1 MAQESRLVVVIDSQ
15 NAERNARNLGNE
27 LVSIERK
34 GEFASKS
41 MDSLSVA
48 TRALAGHMAGLVTV
62 GAAISKMDTYTGL
75 QNRLKLVTNNQAEL
89 NKATEDTFQIA
100 QKTYSAWDSV
110 LQVYQR
116 FSDNAKTL
124 NLTMDDTARL
134 TETVSK
140 AVAISGASA
149 EAADA
154 ALVQFGQ
161 ALASGTLRGE
171 ELNSVMEQTP
181 ALAKAIAKGMGIT
194 VGELRSV
201 AAEGKITSQEIV
213 KALRNVQ
220 DEVDALF
227 AKTDITIGQSLTLLN
242 NEITKFV
249 GEAGKGSGAAQALS
263 GSIQL
268 LANNLNL
275 IADSAFAIG
284 IGLMTKAVLTK
295 TVAVQA
301 SIAASTKQVFAT
313 IAERN
318 ANIAAAK
325 AEVES
330 ALAEAQSTQ
339 VTLTNIKATH
349 AQIMAEIELE
359 KVRLKAQITE
369 QGRTATITRMAQLGR
384 LQAQVALEVAAAETA
399 QSASSARLSA
409 ALTAQS
415 VATSRLA
422 LAKSALMAIFSPM
435 GLAIAATAASFYLL
449 SSSSDEVKESLATQ
463 SDSVSD
469 LTDKYIK
476 LNTVQALTEGVRLRK
491 EIEQQNDAIDD
502 ASGAIKRFAYIQKEL
517 FKLSGSDYEDYQNA
531 IKSIATGASDAGDLL
546 KKMISS
552 GRFSQTQ
559 IDKLIEFS
567 SAVAESKNKI
577 EQGNTALKLL
587 NATSGQHVEVTAES
601 IKQLTI
607 QTNLTKVATQNF
619 TDMKTQMLD
628 SLRAQVEFIRLNG
641 GSEEQ
646 VKSLNK
652 VIQAY
657 SLNQIS
663 ATDAVSKFN
672 STAKVPVDNIKKLQE
687 YAIKTDQSK
696 IALNQA
702 NAELKK
708 QNDLRNE
715 YLKQHQTVLGAQQG
729 ETNELN
735 NQVAAQ
741 EKLNKLRDNANKDN
755 LKNDFLIK
763 NTKAF
768 GGGEKGLDKARAASE
783 FYTDNKIPMTRSL
796 TGQEYAIFEAW
807 YKKQK
812 EVKDLQ
818 ESISESTRKQTK
830 EVEKQ
835 TKEAAKQAVL
845 LAGNDEKS
853 RNMLRVYLAFRN
865 AGLGDKQA
873 RVMTAQVGRET
884 DFRNEAMFG
893 SHKDANNGYTNTGF
907 LSWQKSRSTKLMQ
920 SLQGQGVLD
929 KNGKI
934 QQTQD
939 ALDAMAKHAVQEA
952 MTDKSY
958 SKSKAALLNDDLDY
972 RSLERIVAKNLVG
985 WDYDGKKLGKAKASQ
1000 HLAKQDS
1007 YYNQLSK
1014 ILGDNPEA
1022 VSKAIGDL
1030 SKLEDEAY
1038 KARAKTLEEVKQL
1051 QATYDSETVARSKK
1065 REEEI
1070 NKATI
1075 LGQSNLIPKI
1085 NERYDAEDKLA
1096 QKQFDFEVNGYKWT
1110 EEQKLDYTYET
1121 NSLRLVAEGKLSEDQ
1136 RKVALDGLK
1145 LQKQQELGLLKLA
1158 QEQRLF
1164 QARLSLLSETQAM
1177 QERYRLEREEIH
1189 KNTKL
1194 SIEERQKLIALS
1206 KANQDKETRD
1216 KVNNAVQNWGGIQAD
1231 MNGTGEFFRQD
1242 QERFSRLN
1250 AANDLADS
1258 QFAATDLNEQNSLDG
1273 LNAQFEAGLIKQQ
1286 DYENQKTAIIQAAQ
1300 DQRNQIA
1307 AEHAKNVQDIE
1318 DKYQQDRLNTQ
1329 IAFGGQM
1336 MGSLTSMFGSM
1347 FGEQSKAYKIMFA
1360 ADKAYAIAAAG
1371 IAIQQNIAA
1380 ASKAGFPLNIP
1391 LIAGAV
1397 AQGASI
1403 IANIRAIKDQGFA
1416 DGGYT
1421 GSGRKY
1427 EPAGI
1432 VHKGEVVWSQ
1442 EDIKRWGGVGLVENM
1457 RKSAN
1462 PEAFINNH
1470 AINNTSA
1477 ENVFN
1482 RSFLSSKAFN
1492 DNQNISNIFNRPT
1505 RENQIIVNAF
1515 KPSKDAASRSEDVQS
1530 ITNQYAG
1537 NNTSFSEV
1545 LDKSIQSSKSFN
1557 ASKSII
1563 SSLSNSKVLNSNVSN
1578 STVQNAEKELLKE
1591 VSIFKDNGFADG
1603 GYTGKGKK
1611 YEIAGAVHKG
1621 EIVWSQDDIKKW
1633 GGVDKVEQMRR
1644 ATSPESFVSNY
1655 AQNHTTFESILNRAN
1670 QSSRIFNQSKEI
1682 SNIFNKSVQ
1691 DDQIIYKGNGN
1702 VPTSATSDLYHD
1714 GKVYFSSN
1722 GLVQDRSN
1730 LDDVQDFTL
1739 GRTSRPQAEI
1749 MPSIEPS
1756 TPTINFKIEVIN
1768 QVSGATVEAEQLDE
1782 QTVRIIVTDELDK
1795 QLPRKVPKLVSDQI
1809 ANPNSTISRSLT
1821 ENTTARRNRT

>member
-1 MAQESRLVVVIDSQ
+1 
-15 NAERNARNLGNE
+15 
-27 LVSIERK
+27 
-34 GEFASKS
+34 
-41 MDSLSVA
+41 
-48 TRALAGHMAGLVTV
+48 
-62 GAAISKMDTYTGL
+62 
-75 QNRLKLVTNNQAEL
+75 
-89 NKATEDTFQIA
+89 
-100 QKTYSAWDSV
+100 
-110 LQVYQR
+110 
-116 FSDNAKTL
+116 
-124 NLTMDDTARL
+124 
-134 TETVSK
+134 
-140 AVAISGASA
+140 A

-213 KALRNVQ
+213 KALKNVQ

-399 QSASSARLSA
+399 QSAASSRLSA

-552 GRFSQTQ
+552 GRFSQNQ

-587 NATSGQHVEVTAES
+587 NATSRQHVEVTAES

-672 STAKVPVDNIKKLQE
+672 STAKIPAENIKGLQDH
-687 YAIKTDQSK
+687 ATKTDQSK

-715 YLKQHQTVLGAQQG
+715 YLKQHQTVLAAQQG

-741 EKLNKLRDNANKDN
+741 EKLNKLRDNANKDI

-796 TGQEYAIFEAW
+796 TSQEAAIFEAW

-812 EVKDLQ
+812 EAKDLQ
-818 ESISESTRKQTK
+818 ESITESSRKQTK
-830 EVEKQ
+830 ESEKKLKITQ
-835 TKEAAKQAVL
+835 AELEVAKRSAALIESSGLGKYAESKGIPSSVIAGL
-845 LAGNDEKS
+845 LAQESQGIREAKSHTGAIGYFQTTSGYRKQNNMSVADSYDLEKS
-853 RNMLRVYLAFRN
+853 GKIVIDNIAKVYEKTGDLAQAILSHN
-865 AGLGDKQA
+865 AGEGGA
-873 RVMTAQVGRET
+873 RQFTKTGKVKGSAE
-884 DFRNEAMFG
+884 RNKEV
-893 SHKDANNGYTNTGF
+893 SQY
-907 LSWQKSRSTKLMQ
+907 
-920 SLQGQGVLD
+920 
-929 KNGKI
+929 
-934 QQTQD
+934 
-939 ALDAMAKHAVQEA
+939 
-952 MTDKSY
+952 
-958 SKSKAALLNDDLDY
+958 
-972 RSLERIVAKNLVG
+972 VAKVSRYSDIIAGGVG
-985 WDYDGKKLGKAKASQ
+985 KGGLSDGDSDRAYGKQ
-1000 HLAKQDS
+1000 
-1007 YYNQLSK
+1007 
-1014 ILGDNPEA
+1014 I
-1022 VSKAIGDL
+1022 
-1030 SKLEDEAY
+1030 
-1038 KARAKTLEEVKQL
+1038 KARLELVKQGLNL
-1051 QATYDSETVARSKK
+1051 QEQYEEEQAKRTKARN
-1065 REEEI
+1065 EEI
-1070 NKATI
+1070 NLAQQT
-1075 LGQSNLIPKI
+1075 GQTALIPKI
-1085 NERYDAEDKLA
+1085 KERYKAQDELAKL
-1096 QKQFDFEVNGYKWT
+1096 QQDFEVNGYKWT
-1110 EEQKLDYTYET
+1110 EKQKLEYTYET

-1136 RKVALDGLK
+1136 RKVALGGLE

-1164 QARLSLLSETQAM
+1164 QAEQFMLGEMERIKKRYALEYDEISKITDLEERRRKMSAFQADFIRNGVGNPTIDQYDTSSQFLKSTNYTKPKQTNMQVLDEDYAQTYQKLKDNLAAVLESEKASY
-1177 QERYRLEREEIH
+1177 QERLEA
-1189 KNTKL
+1189 
-1194 SIEERQKLIALS
+1194 ERVFKEARQQMDNEYHL
-1206 KANQDKETRD
+1206 KAIDARKADHDSQLQLYSQMISSASST
-1216 KVNNAVQNWGGIQAD
+1216 WGGLTQIVKDAR
-1231 MNGTGEFFRQD
+1231 GEN
-1242 QERFSRLN
+1242 SRSFKAMFIAQQSFAIASAIISAHL
-1250 AANDLADS
+1250 
-1258 QFAATDLNEQNSLDG
+1258 AATQVAADATIPFFGAKIAASTAMLAMGYAN
-1273 LNAQFEAGLIKQQ
+1273 AGLI
-1286 DYENQKTAIIQAAQ
+1286 A
-1300 DQRNQIA
+1300 
-1307 AEHAKNVQDIE
+1307 
-1318 DKYQQDRLNTQ
+1318 
-1329 IAFGGQM
+1329 GQ
-1336 MGSLTSMFGSM
+1336 T
-1347 FGEQSKAYKIMFA
+1347 I
-1360 ADKAYAIAAAG
+1360 
-1371 IAIQQNIAA
+1371 
-1380 ASKAGFPLNIP
+1380 AGF
-1391 LIAGAV
+1391 
-1397 AQGASI
+1397 S
-1403 IANIRAIKDQGFA
+1403 
-1416 DGGYT
+1416 DGGFT
-1421 GSGRKY
+1421 GSGGKY
-1427 EPAGI
+1427 QPAGI
-1432 VHKGEVVWSQ
+1432 VHKGEIVWSQ
-1442 EDIKRWGGVGLVENM
+1442 EDIKRWGGVGLVERM

-1462 PEAFINNH
+1462 PEAFLNN
-1470 AINNTSA
+1470 
-1477 ENVFN
+1477 
-1482 RSFLSSKAFN
+1482 
-1492 DNQNISNIFNRPT
+1492 
-1505 RENQIIVNAF
+1505 
-1515 KPSKDAASRSEDVQS
+1515 
-1530 ITNQYAG
+1530 
-1537 NNTSFSEV
+1537 
-1545 LDKSIQSSKSFN
+1545 N
-1557 ASKSII
+1557 ASTDS
-1563 SSLSNSKVLNSNVSN
+1563 V
-1578 STVQNAEKELLKE
+1578 
-1591 VSIFKDNGFADG
+1591 
-1603 GYTGKGKK
+1603 
-1611 YEIAGAVHKG
+1611 
-1621 EIVWSQDDIKKW
+1621 
-1633 GGVDKVEQMRR
+1633 MRR
-1644 ATSPESFVSNY
+1644 AMMSSNAFIESQKQ
-1655 AQNHTTFESILNRAN
+1655 AD
-1670 QSSRIFNQSKEI
+1670 IFNQP
-1682 SNIFNKSVQ
+1682 VQ
-1691 DDQIIYKGNGN
+1691 DTQIIYKGNRD
-1702 VPTSATSDLYHD
+1702 T
-1714 GKVYFSSN
+1714 
-1722 GLVQDRSN
+1722 
-1730 LDDVQDFTL
+1730 
-1739 GRTSRPQAEI
+1739 
-1749 MPSIEPS
+1749 
-1756 TPTINFKIEVIN
+1756 
-1768 QVSGATVEAEQLDE
+1768 
-1782 QTVRIIVTDELDK
+1782 
-1795 QLPRKVPKLVSDQI
+1795 PKLASSG
-1809 ANPNSTISRSLT
+1809 N
-1821 ENTTARRNRT
+1821 

>member
-1 MAQESRLVVVIDSQ
+1 
-15 NAERNARNLGNE
+15 
-27 LVSIERK
+27 
-34 GEFASKS
+34 
-41 MDSLSVA
+41 
-48 TRALAGHMAGLVTV
+48 
-62 GAAISKMDTYTGL
+62 
-75 QNRLKLVTNNQAEL
+75 
-89 NKATEDTFQIA
+89 
-100 QKTYSAWDSV
+100 
-110 LQVYQR
+110 
-116 FSDNAKTL
+116 
-124 NLTMDDTARL
+124 
-134 TETVSK
+134 
-140 AVAISGASA
+140 
-149 EAADA
+149 
-154 ALVQFGQ
+154 
-161 ALASGTLRGE
+161 
-171 ELNSVMEQTP
+171 
-181 ALAKAIAKGMGIT
+181 
-194 VGELRSV
+194 
-201 AAEGKITSQEIV
+201 
-213 KALRNVQ
+213 
-220 DEVDALF
+220 
-227 AKTDITIGQSLTLLN
+227 
-242 NEITKFV
+242 
-249 GEAGKGSGAAQALS
+249 
-263 GSIQL
+263 
-268 LANNLNL
+268 
-275 IADSAFAIG
+275 
-284 IGLMTKAVLTK
+284 
-295 TVAVQA
+295 
-301 SIAASTKQVFAT
+301 
-313 IAERN
+313 
-318 ANIAAAK
+318 
-325 AEVES
+325 
-330 ALAEAQSTQ
+330 
-339 VTLTNIKATH
+339 
-349 AQIMAEIELE
+349 
-359 KVRLKAQITE
+359 
-369 QGRTATITRMAQLGR
+369 
-384 LQAQVALEVAAAETA
+384 
-399 QSASSARLSA
+399 
-409 ALTAQS
+409 
-415 VATSRLA
+415 
-422 LAKSALMAIFSPM
+422 
-435 GLAIAATAASFYLL
+435 
-449 SSSSDEVKESLATQ
+449 
-463 SDSVSD
+463 
-469 LTDKYIK
+469 
-476 LNTVQALTEGVRLRK
+476 
-491 EIEQQNDAIDD
+491 QQNDAIDD

-663 ATDAVSKFN
+663 ATDAVDKFN
-672 STAKVPVDNIKKLQE
+672 STAKVPAENIKGLQD
-687 YAIKTDQSK
+687 YATKTDQSK

-741 EKLNKLRDNANKDN
+741 EKLNKLRDNANKDI

-796 TGQEYAIFEAW
+796 TSQEAAIFEAW

-845 LAGNDEKS
+845 LAGNDERV

-972 RSLERIVAKNLVG
+972 RSLERIVAKNFVG

-1022 VSKAIGDL
+1022 ASKAIGDL
-1030 SKLEDEAY
+1030 SKFEDEAY

-1177 QERYRLEREEIH
+1177 QERYRLEREEIL

-1216 KVNNAVQNWGGIQAD
+1216 KVNNAAQNWGGIQAD
-1231 MNGTGEFFRQD
+1231 MNGTSEFFRQD

-1258 QFAATDLNEQNSLDG
+1258 QYAATDLDEKNGLDN
-1273 LNAQFEAGLIKQQ
+1273 LNAQMEAGLIKQQ
-1286 DYENQKTAIIQAAQ
+1286 DFENRKTAIIQAAQ

-1307 AEHAKNVQDIE
+1307 AEYAQNAQDIE
-1318 DKYQQDRLNTQ
+1318 DKYQQDRLNTI

-1380 ASKAGFPLNIP
+1380 ASKVGFPLNLP

-1421 GSGRKY
+1421 GRGGKY
-1427 EPAGI
+1427 EVAGA
-1432 VHKGEVVWSQ
+1432 VHKGEIVWSQ
-1442 EDIKRWGGVGLVENM
+1442 EDIKRWGGVGLVEKM

-1462 PEAFINNH
+1462 PEAFLNN
-1470 AINNTSA
+1470 
-1477 ENVFN
+1477 
-1482 RSFLSSKAFN
+1482 
-1492 DNQNISNIFNRPT
+1492 
-1505 RENQIIVNAF
+1505 
-1515 KPSKDAASRSEDVQS
+1515 
-1530 ITNQYAG
+1530 
-1537 NNTSFSEV
+1537 
-1545 LDKSIQSSKSFN
+1545 N
-1557 ASKSII
+1557 ASGDS
-1563 SSLSNSKVLNSNVSN
+1563 V
-1578 STVQNAEKELLKE
+1578 
-1591 VSIFKDNGFADG
+1591 
-1603 GYTGKGKK
+1603 
-1611 YEIAGAVHKG
+1611 
-1621 EIVWSQDDIKKW
+1621 
-1633 GGVDKVEQMRR
+1633 MRR
-1644 ATSPESFVSNY
+1644 ALMSSNAFIESQKQ
-1655 AQNHTTFESILNRAN
+1655 AD
-1670 QSSRIFNQSKEI
+1670 IFNQP
-1682 SNIFNKSVQ
+1682 VQ
-1691 DDQIIYKGNGN
+1691 DTQIIYKGNRDT
-1702 VPTSATSDLYHD
+1702 PKLASSANSDLFHD
-1714 GKVYFSSN
+1714 GKVYFSSS

-1730 LDDVQDFTL
+1730 LDDVQDFTM
-1739 GRTSRPQAEI
+1739 GKAARPQAEI
-1749 MPSIEPS
+1749 MPSIEPAS
-1756 TPTINFKIEVIN
+1756 PTINFKIEVVN

>member
-1 MAQESRLVVVIDSQ
+1 MAQESRLVIVIDSQ

-27 LVSIERK
+27 LDSIERK
-34 GEFASKS
+34 GDYASKS

-48 TRALAGHMAGLVTV
+48 TRALAGYMAGLVTV
-62 GAAISKMDTYTGL
+62 GAAISKMDAYTGL

-100 QKTYSAWDSV
+100 QRTYSTWDSV

-140 AVAISGASA
+140 AVAISGATA

-154 ALVQFGQ
+154 SLVQFGQ

-181 ALAKAIAKGMGIT
+181 ALAKAIAQGMGIT

-213 KALRNVQ
+213 KALKNVQ
-220 DEVDALF
+220 NDVDALF

-249 GEAGKGSGAAQALS
+249 GEAGQGSGAAQALS
-263 GSIQL
+263 GSIQVL
-268 LANNLNL
+268 AENLESISYVAILGGTALLTKAIATQVSALNTKLGSLVANNAATQLQKQKSIESAKAALTEAEAHLANVRATN
-275 IADSAFAIG
+275 AETQAKYGASAASARYV
-284 IGLMTKAVLTK
+284 LAANNVEKATKAVTAAQGKSASMASLVSGAWGLIGGPIEAITLGVTALAATYMYFSSKSAEATAKLKEQAEAAKLTK
-295 TVAVQA
+295 EEIKALNDEQRKEKLGDLAATINDQNKALEKQEIAVGSALINIQNYALGNAKVAEISNKARLGTISYTEAIEQLKNQKIPSYLIDA
-301 SIAASTKQVFAT
+301 LLKQV
-313 IAERN
+313 N
-318 ANIAAAK
+318 AYD
-325 AEVES
+325 E
-330 ALAEAQSTQ
+330 
-339 VTLTNIKATH
+339 
-349 AQIMAEIELE
+349 
-359 KVRLKAQITE
+359 
-369 QGRTATITRMAQLGR
+369 
-384 LQAQVALEVAAAETA
+384 AAETA
-399 QSASSARLSA
+399 AKTKQTYSLFGIEVTLAGNKAENAIVGVDKNTKSLNENEKAALAAKNAQKQYADSLADRKFEALVTKGLLAKGYSPEQVKQMVETASWARKSGVKVSNELYQIGLETLSIEEQNKKVIDAKNKALKESTNELSKQQKLTKRLVGISGQSGIGTGPHLDVRYGGSMSGQKVSNEHLARLQAGDKPLTSYKISSNYGPRQAPTKGASSFHKGIDFSMPEG
-409 ALTAQS
+409 TPITTN
-415 VATSRLA
+415 VAVKDIKTWYDS
-422 LAKSALMAIFSPM
+422 KGGGYVSEVIFED
-435 GLAIAATAASFYLL
+435 G
-449 SSSSDEVKESLATQ
+449 
-463 SDSVSD
+463 VS
-469 LTDKYIK
+469 
-476 LNTVQALTEGVRLRK
+476 
-491 EIEQQNDAIDD
+491 
-502 ASGAIKRFAYIQKEL
+502 
-517 FKLSGSDYEDYQNA
+517 
-531 IKSIATGASDAGDLL
+531 
-546 KKMISS
+546 
-552 GRFSQTQ
+552 
-559 IDKLIEFS
+559 
-567 SAVAESKNKI
+567 
-577 EQGNTALKLL
+577 LKLL
-587 NATSGQHVEVTAES
+587 HQSPKMQSKVKGGASKGSDKAAGDIQSQLDRQLDAQRSLENEVASEVQRIQNNLKVRLEDVDKAGFSPERTAE
-601 IKQLTI
+601 IKSELQRRAD
-607 QTNLTKVATQNF
+607 NDVA
-619 TDMKTQMLD
+619 
-628 SLRAQVEFIRLNG
+628 I
-641 GSEEQ
+641 
-646 VKSLNK
+646 
-652 VIQAY
+652 
-657 SLNQIS
+657 
-663 ATDAVSKFN
+663 
-672 STAKVPVDNIKKLQE
+672 
-687 YAIKTDQSK
+687 
-696 IALNQA
+696 
-702 NAELKK
+702 
-708 QNDLRNE
+708 
-715 YLKQHQTVLGAQQG
+715 
-729 ETNELN
+729 
-735 NQVAAQ
+735 
-741 EKLNKLRDNANKDN
+741 
-755 LKNDFLIK
+755 
-763 NTKAF
+763 
-768 GGGEKGLDKARAASE
+768 
-783 FYTDNKIPMTRSL
+783 
-796 TGQEYAIFEAW
+796 
-807 YKKQK
+807 
-812 EVKDLQ
+812 
-818 ESISESTRKQTK
+818 
-830 EVEKQ
+830 
-835 TKEAAKQAVL
+835 AKQAI
-845 LAGNDEKS
+845 
-853 RNMLRVYLAFRN
+853 R
-865 AGLGDKQA
+865 
-873 RVMTAQVGRET
+873 
-884 DFRNEAMFG
+884 
-893 SHKDANNGYTNTGF
+893 
-907 LSWQKSRSTKLMQ
+907 
-920 SLQGQGVLD
+920 
-929 KNGKI
+929 
-934 QQTQD
+934 
-939 ALDAMAKHAVQEA
+939 
-952 MTDKSY
+952 
-958 SKSKAALLNDDLDY
+958 
-972 RSLERIVAKNLVG
+972 
-985 WDYDGKKLGKAKASQ
+985 
-1000 HLAKQDS
+1000 
-1007 YYNQLSK
+1007 
-1014 ILGDNPEA
+1014 
-1022 VSKAIGDL
+1022 
-1030 SKLEDEAY
+1030 SKLEDY
-1038 KARAKTLEEVKQL
+1038 KEFHK
-1051 QATYDSETVARSKK
+1051 
-1065 REEEI
+1065 
-1070 NKATI
+1070 
-1075 LGQSNLIPKI
+1075 
-1085 NERYDAEDKLA
+1085 
-1096 QKQFDFEVNGYKWT
+1096 T
-1110 EEQKLDYTYET
+1110 EEQLLEESFNRKKFNAAHDIE
-1121 NSLRLVAEGKLSEDQ
+1121 LSKSEQ
-1136 RKVALDGLK
+1136 KQAVELLEQ
-1145 LQKQQELGLLKLA
+1145 QKQQELGLLKLA

-1177 QERYRLEREEIH
+1177 QERYRLEREEIL

-1258 QFAATDLNEQNSLDG
+1258 QFAITDLNEQNSLDG

-1307 AEHAKNVQDIE
+1307 AEYAQNAQDIE
-1318 DKYQQDRLNTQ
+1318 DKYHQDRLNAQ
-1329 IAFGGQM
+1329 IALGGQM

-1380 ASKAGFPLNIP
+1380 ASKAGFPLNLP

-1421 GSGRKY
+1421 GSGGKY

-1442 EDIKRWGGVGLVENM
+1442 EDIRRWGGVGLVENM

-1492 DNQNISNIFNRPT
+1492 DNQNISNIFNQPT
-1505 RENQIIVNAF
+1505 RENQIIVKAL
-1515 KPSKDAASRSEDVQS
+1515 KPSNEVVLQSGDVQN
-1530 ITNQYAG
+1530 ITNQYAR

-1557 ASKSII
+1557 ASKSIA

-1591 VSIFKDNGFADG
+1591 VSILKDNGFADR

-1633 GGVDKVEQMRR
+1633 GGVDKVEHMRR

-1702 VPTSATSDLYHD
+1702 VPTSATSDLFHD

-1730 LDDVQDFTL
+1730 LEDVQDFTM
-1739 GRTSRPQAEI
+1739 GQAARPQAEI

-1756 TPTINFKIEVIN
+1756 TPTINFKIEV
-1768 QVSGATVEAEQLDE
+1768 
-1782 QTVRIIVTDELDK
+1782 
-1795 QLPRKVPKLVSDQI
+1795 
-1809 ANPNSTISRSLT
+1809 
-1821 ENTTARRNRT
+1821 

>member
-1 MAQESRLVVVIDSQ
+1 MAQESRLVIVIDSQ

-27 LVSIERK
+27 LDSIERK
-34 GEFASKS
+34 GDYASKS

-48 TRALAGHMAGLVTV
+48 TRALAGHMAGLLTV
-62 GAAISKMDTYTGL
+62 GSAISKMDTYTGL
-75 QNRLKLVTNNQAEL
+75 QNRLKLVTNNQVEL
-89 NKATEDTFQIA
+89 NKATEDTFRIA

-213 KALRNVQ
+213 KALRNVES
-220 DEVDALF
+220 DVDALF

-249 GEAGKGSGAAQALS
+249 GEAGKGSGAAQVLA
-263 GSIQL
+263 GSVQT
-268 LANNLNL
+268 LASNLDL
-275 IADSAFAIG
+275 IADGALVVG
-284 IGLMTKAVLTK
+284 IGYITRAILMKSAAIKEGMASTLASR
-295 TVAVQA
+295 QA
-301 SIAASTKQVFAT
+301 SVLNAQAEYAEATAAL
-313 IAERN
+313 N
-318 ANIAAAK
+318 AAK
-325 AEVES
+325 AH
-330 ALAEAQSTQ
+330 LANVRA
-339 VTLTNIKATH
+339 TN
-349 AQIMAEIELE
+349 
-359 KVRLKAQITE
+359 
-369 QGRTATITRMAQLGR
+369 
-384 LQAQVALEVAAAETA
+384 AET
-399 QSASSARLSA
+399 Q
-409 ALTAQS
+409 
-415 VATSRLA
+415 
-422 LAKSALMAIFSPM
+422 AKF
-435 GLAIAATAASFYLL
+435 GATAA
-449 SSSSDEVKESLATQ
+449 ATRYAQ
-463 SDSVSD
+463 AQAAV
-469 LTDKYIK
+469 TAATNAQTAAQIK
-476 LNTVQALTEGVRLRK
+476 LNTATSIAGRLAKGAFGLIGGWAGVATLGVMGLAAAYSYFNNKAEEAKQKLAEQAKVAEKADEELKKLTGNDKAKAVNDLTTAFNAQNKALEKSSRAVGSALIDIENYARGNREVEKISQEARTGTISYTEAIERLNK
-491 EIEQQNDAIDD
+491 IKLPTDLYENLKKQAAQYDD
-502 ASGAIKRFAYIQKEL
+502 NASKASLSAE
-517 FKLSGSDYEDYQNA
+517 KLKLLRVEVKLGGNEAQNA
-531 IKSIATGASDAGDLL
+531 AIQHQKQADAL
-546 KKMISS
+546 
-552 GRFSQTQ
+552 
-559 IDKLIEFS
+559 
-567 SAVAESKNKI
+567 
-577 EQGNTALKLL
+577 GNTATEAEKATKALQDYQAKQKDSVIDSIYKSGWLDKGYTVAQANAILELQKAKGMSAILSKDEIDSALRNLKIIEEQQEREDKLTEAKRKQTQEIEKQAKLTKRLVGISGQSGIGTGPHLDVRYGGSMSGQKVSNEHLARLQAGGKPLTSYKISSNYGPRKAPTKGASSFHKGIDFSMPEGTPITTNVAVKDIKTWYDSKGGGYVSEVIFEDGVSLKLL
-587 NATSGQHVEVTAES
+587 HQSPKMQSKVKGGASKGSDKAAGDIQSQLERQQDLQRSLENEVASEVGRINNNRKARLEDVDKANFSPERTAE
-601 IKQLTI
+601 IKAEI
-607 QTNLTKVATQNF
+607 NR
-619 TDMKTQMLD
+619 
-628 SLRAQVEFIRLNG
+628 RA
-641 GSEEQ
+641 
-646 VKSLNK
+646 
-652 VIQAY
+652 
-657 SLNQIS
+657 
-663 ATDAVSKFN
+663 
-672 STAKVPVDNIKKLQE
+672 DNDI
-687 YAIKTDQSK
+687 AI
-696 IALNQA
+696 
-702 NAELKK
+702 
-708 QNDLRNE
+708 
-715 YLKQHQTVLGAQQG
+715 
-729 ETNELN
+729 
-735 NQVAAQ
+735 
-741 EKLNKLRDNANKDN
+741 
-755 LKNDFLIK
+755 
-763 NTKAF
+763 
-768 GGGEKGLDKARAASE
+768 
-783 FYTDNKIPMTRSL
+783 
-796 TGQEYAIFEAW
+796 
-807 YKKQK
+807 
-812 EVKDLQ
+812 
-818 ESISESTRKQTK
+818 
-830 EVEKQ
+830 
-835 TKEAAKQAVL
+835 AKQA
-845 LAGNDEKS
+845 
-853 RNMLRVYLAFRN
+853 LR
-865 AGLGDKQA
+865 
-873 RVMTAQVGRET
+873 T
-884 DFRNEAMFG
+884 
-893 SHKDANNGYTNTGF
+893 
-907 LSWQKSRSTKLMQ
+907 
-920 SLQGQGVLD
+920 
-929 KNGKI
+929 
-934 QQTQD
+934 
-939 ALDAMAKHAVQEA
+939 
-952 MTDKSY
+952 
-958 SKSKAALLNDDLDY
+958 
-972 RSLERIVAKNLVG
+972 
-985 WDYDGKKLGKAKASQ
+985 
-1000 HLAKQDS
+1000 
-1007 YYNQLSK
+1007 
-1014 ILGDNPEA
+1014 
-1022 VSKAIGDL
+1022 
-1030 SKLEDEAY
+1030 KLEDY
-1038 KARAKTLEEVKQL
+1038 KEF
-1051 QATYDSETVARSKK
+1051 
-1065 REEEI
+1065 
-1070 NKATI
+1070 
-1075 LGQSNLIPKI
+1075 
-1085 NERYDAEDKLA
+1085 
-1096 QKQFDFEVNGYKWT
+1096 QKT
-1110 EEQKLDYTYET
+1110 EEQLLEESFNRKKFNAAHDIE
-1121 NSLRLVAEGKLSEDQ
+1121 LSKSEQ
-1136 RKVALDGLK
+1136 KQAVELLEQ
-1145 LQKQQELGLLKLA
+1145 QKQQELGLLKLA

-1177 QERYRLEREEIH
+1177 QERYRLEREEIL

-1194 SIEERQKLIALS
+1194 SIEERQKLIAFS

-1231 MNGTGEFFRQD
+1231 MNGTSEFFRQD

-1258 QFAATDLNEQNSLDG
+1258 QFAATDLNEQNSLNG
-1273 LNAQFEAGLIKQQ
+1273 LDTQMEAGLIKQQ

-1421 GSGRKY
+1421 GSGGKY

-1442 EDIKRWGGVGLVENM
+1442 EDIRRWGGVGLVENM

-1470 AINNTSA
+1470 AQNNTSI

-1492 DNQNISNIFNRPT
+1492 DNKSISNISN
-1505 RENQIIVNAF
+1505 
-1515 KPSKDAASRSEDVQS
+1515 
-1530 ITNQYAG
+1530 
-1537 NNTSFSEV
+1537 
-1545 LDKSIQSSKSFN
+1545 
-1557 ASKSII
+1557 
-1563 SSLSNSKVLNSNVSN
+1563 LSNSKVLNSNVSN

-1655 AQNHTTFESILNRAN
+1655 AQNHTTFESILNRAH

-1691 DDQIIYKGNGN
+1691 DDQIIYKGNSRA
-1702 VPTSATSDLYHD
+1702 PTASSSVGSDLFHD

-1722 GLVQDRSN
+1722 GLVQNRSN
-1730 LDDVQDFTL
+1730 LEDVQDFTL
-1739 GRTSRPQAEI
+1739 GSTSRPQAEI

-1782 QTVRIIVTDELDK
+1782 QTVRIIVTDEL
-1795 QLPRKVPKLVSDQI
+1795 
-1809 ANPNSTISRSLT
+1809 
-1821 ENTTARRNRT
+1821 

>member
-1 MAQESRLVVVIDSQ
+1 MAQEARLVIVIDS
-15 NAERNARNLGNE
+15 ERAKRTAQDLSVE
-27 LVSIERK
+27 LDSITKK
-34 GEFASKS
+34 GDFASKS
-41 MDSLSVA
+41 MDRMSVA
-48 TRALAGHMAGLVTV
+48 TRALAGYMAGLLTV
-62 GAAISKMDTYTGL
+62 GSAISKMDTYTGL
-75 QNRLKLVTNNQAEL
+75 QNRLKLVTNNQVEL
-89 NKATEDTFQIA
+89 NKATEDTFRIA

-213 KALRNVQ
+213 KALKNVQ

-399 QSASSARLSA
+399 QSAASSRLSA

-552 GRFSQTQ
+552 GRFSQNQ

-587 NATSGQHVEVTAES
+587 NATSRQHVEVTAES

-672 STAKVPVDNIKKLQE
+672 STAKIPAENIKGLQDH
-687 YAIKTDQSK
+687 ATKTDQSK

-715 YLKQHQTVLGAQQG
+715 YLKQHQTVLAAQQG

-741 EKLNKLRDNANKDN
+741 EKLNKLRDNANKDI

-796 TGQEYAIFEAW
+796 TSQEAAIFEAW

-812 EVKDLQ
+812 EAKDLQ
-818 ESISESTRKQTK
+818 ESITESSRKQTK
-830 EVEKQ
+830 ESEKKLKITQ
-835 TKEAAKQAVL
+835 AELEVAKRSAALIESSGLGKYAESKGIPSSVIAGL
-845 LAGNDEKS
+845 LAQESQGIREAKSHTGAIGYFQTTSGYRKQNNMSVADSYDLEKS
-853 RNMLRVYLAFRN
+853 GKIVIDNIAKVYEKTGDLAQAILSHN
-865 AGLGDKQA
+865 AGEGGA
-873 RVMTAQVGRET
+873 RQFTKTGKVKGSAE
-884 DFRNEAMFG
+884 RNKEV
-893 SHKDANNGYTNTGF
+893 SQY
-907 LSWQKSRSTKLMQ
+907 
-920 SLQGQGVLD
+920 
-929 KNGKI
+929 
-934 QQTQD
+934 
-939 ALDAMAKHAVQEA
+939 
-952 MTDKSY
+952 
-958 SKSKAALLNDDLDY
+958 
-972 RSLERIVAKNLVG
+972 VAKVSRYSDIIAGGVG
-985 WDYDGKKLGKAKASQ
+985 KGGLSDGDSDRAYGKQ
-1000 HLAKQDS
+1000 
-1007 YYNQLSK
+1007 
-1014 ILGDNPEA
+1014 I
-1022 VSKAIGDL
+1022 
-1030 SKLEDEAY
+1030 
-1038 KARAKTLEEVKQL
+1038 KARLELVKQGLNL
-1051 QATYDSETVARSKK
+1051 QEQYEEEQAKRTKARN
-1065 REEEI
+1065 EEI
-1070 NKATI
+1070 NLAQQT
-1075 LGQSNLIPKI
+1075 GQTALIPKI
-1085 NERYDAEDKLA
+1085 KERYKAQDELAKL
-1096 QKQFDFEVNGYKWT
+1096 QQDFEVNGYKWT
-1110 EEQKLDYTYET
+1110 EKQKLEYTYET

-1136 RKVALDGLK
+1136 RKVALGGLE

-1164 QARLSLLSETQAM
+1164 QAEQFMLGEMERIKKRYALEYDEISKITDLEERRRKMSAFQADFIRNGVGNPTIDQYDTSSQFLKSTNYTKPKQTNMQVLDEDYAQTYQKLKDNLAAVLESEKASY
-1177 QERYRLEREEIH
+1177 QERLEA
-1189 KNTKL
+1189 
-1194 SIEERQKLIALS
+1194 ERVFKEARQQMDNEYHL
-1206 KANQDKETRD
+1206 KAIDARKADHDSQLQLYSQMISSASST
-1216 KVNNAVQNWGGIQAD
+1216 WGGLTQIVKDAR
-1231 MNGTGEFFRQD
+1231 GEN
-1242 QERFSRLN
+1242 SRSFKAMFIAQQSFAIASAIISAHL
-1250 AANDLADS
+1250 
-1258 QFAATDLNEQNSLDG
+1258 AATQVAADATIPFFGAKIAASTAMLAMGYAN
-1273 LNAQFEAGLIKQQ
+1273 AGLI
-1286 DYENQKTAIIQAAQ
+1286 A
-1300 DQRNQIA
+1300 
-1307 AEHAKNVQDIE
+1307 
-1318 DKYQQDRLNTQ
+1318 
-1329 IAFGGQM
+1329 GQ
-1336 MGSLTSMFGSM
+1336 T
-1347 FGEQSKAYKIMFA
+1347 I
-1360 ADKAYAIAAAG
+1360 
-1371 IAIQQNIAA
+1371 
-1380 ASKAGFPLNIP
+1380 AGF
-1391 LIAGAV
+1391 
-1397 AQGASI
+1397 S
-1403 IANIRAIKDQGFA
+1403 
-1416 DGGYT
+1416 DGGFT
-1421 GSGRKY
+1421 GSGGKY
-1427 EPAGI
+1427 QPAGI
-1432 VHKGEVVWSQ
+1432 VHKGEIVWSQ
-1442 EDIKRWGGVGLVENM
+1442 EDIKRWGGVGLVEKM

-1462 PEAFINNH
+1462 PEAFLNN
-1470 AINNTSA
+1470 
-1477 ENVFN
+1477 
-1482 RSFLSSKAFN
+1482 
-1492 DNQNISNIFNRPT
+1492 
-1505 RENQIIVNAF
+1505 
-1515 KPSKDAASRSEDVQS
+1515 
-1530 ITNQYAG
+1530 
-1537 NNTSFSEV
+1537 
-1545 LDKSIQSSKSFN
+1545 N
-1557 ASKSII
+1557 AS
-1563 SSLSNSKVLNSNVSN
+1563 
-1578 STVQNAEKELLKE
+1578 
-1591 VSIFKDNGFADG
+1591 ADS
-1603 GYTGKGKK
+1603 
-1611 YEIAGAVHKG
+1611 V
-1621 EIVWSQDDIKKW
+1621 
-1633 GGVDKVEQMRR
+1633 MRR
-1644 ATSPESFVSNY
+1644 AMMSSNAFIES
-1655 AQNHTTFESILNRAN
+1655 QK
-1670 QSSRIFNQSKEI
+1670 QSDIFNQP
-1682 SNIFNKSVQ
+1682 VQ
-1691 DDQIIYKGNGN
+1691 DTQIIY
-1702 VPTSATSDLYHD
+1702 
-1714 GKVYFSSN
+1714 
-1722 GLVQDRSN
+1722 
-1730 LDDVQDFTL
+1730 
-1739 GRTSRPQAEI
+1739 
-1749 MPSIEPS
+1749 
-1756 TPTINFKIEVIN
+1756 
-1768 QVSGATVEAEQLDE
+1768 
-1782 QTVRIIVTDELDK
+1782 
-1795 QLPRKVPKLVSDQI
+1795 
-1809 ANPNSTISRSLT
+1809 
-1821 ENTTARRNRT
+1821 